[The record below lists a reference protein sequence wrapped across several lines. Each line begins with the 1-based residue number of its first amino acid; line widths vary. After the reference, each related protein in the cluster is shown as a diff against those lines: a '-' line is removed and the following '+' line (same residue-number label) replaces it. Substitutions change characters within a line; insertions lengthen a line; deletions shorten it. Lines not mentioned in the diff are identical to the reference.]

1 MSIGAMKQA
10 LEALEYADA
19 CLKKQLTTKTKH
31 EYAQDLLMDAG
42 VALRTAIAEAESVE
56 PKHIV
61 QSNGRYSPLLTHM
74 MNKKDAPPS
83 HSITGEKK

>member
-1 MSIGAMKQA
+1 
-10 LEALEYADA
+10 
-19 CLKKQLTTKTKH
+19 
-31 EYAQDLLMDAG
+31 MDAG
-42 VALRTAIAEAESVE
+42 VALRTAIAFEESSVAEAESVE

-61 QSNGRYSPLLTHM
+61 QPNGRYSPLLTHM